1 MPGTTLGTAYVQIA
15 PSADGIGSS
24 LSQICGGAGEKGGNS
39 FGSNLVKFAK
49 KAMAAAGV
57 AKLIKDT
64 FDIGGKLQQSYL
76 GGLDTLY
83 GDAADQ
89 AREFANQAA
98 SAGISMNDY
107 AEQAVSFG
115 AALKQ
120 SFGDAE
126 DAEMRAAEAANTAI
140 LDMADNS
147 AKMGTS
153 LESIQAAY
161 QGFAK
166 QNYTMLDN
174 LKLGY
179 GGTKQ
184 EMERLLAKAT
194 ELSGVE
200 YNIDNLSDVYAAI
213 HVVQEDLG
221 LTGVAAG
228 EAATTFSGSMNAM
241 KAAAE
246 NLMGN
251 IALGQNVEESLQT
264 LLATVGVFLKN
275 NLIPMAGNILKSLPG
290 VLVTVIRE
298 GIPTLLADI
307 LSLSGELVEN
317 VKQFAGNITAEK
329 VAEWAK
335 TTGVQLLQKG
345 GELLLNF
352 VSGLWNNIGELL
364 RTLGNIGLEII
375 KGLGSAIWDKVKAAA
390 EKVKEKFLEPI
401 NALKDKVK
409 SIIDTIK
416 GFFSFNISMPKIPL
430 PHFSVKPSGWKLSDL
445 LSGSLP
451 SLGIEW
457 YAKGGIMTQP
467 TVFAGGE
474 AGDEAIMPLDPFWAK
489 MDKIAK
495 GIMALSDGSMTV
507 NVYGSPGMDVNELAA
522 AVERKIINAQKRRA
536 AAWL

>member
-15 PSADGIGSS
+15 PSADGIKGS
-24 LSQICGGAGEKGGNS
+24 LQDICSGAGEQGGTS
-39 FGSNLVKFAK
+39 FGSKLVKFAG

-64 FDIGGKLQQSYL
+64 FDIGGKLEQSYI

-89 AREFANQAA
+89 AREFANKAA
-98 SAGISMNDY
+98 AAGISMNDY

-153 LESIQAAY
+153 LESIQNAY

-179 GGTKQ
+179 GGTKE
-184 EMERLLAKAT
+184 EMERLLADAT
-194 ELSGVE
+194 KLSGVE

-213 HVVQEDLG
+213 HVIQDDLG
-221 LTGVAAG
+221 LTGVAAD
-228 EAATTFSGSMNAM
+228 EASETFSGSMNAM

-264 LLATVGVFLKN
+264 LLGTVRNFAVN
-275 NLIPMAGNILKSLPG
+275 NLIPMAGTILKSLPG
-290 VLVTVIRE
+290 VIVTVIRD
-298 GIPTLLADI
+298 GIPQLMTDI
-307 LSLSGELVEN
+307 LSLTGDLVAS
-317 VKQFAGNITAEK
+317 VKEFAGSITSEK

-335 TTGVQLLQKG
+335 TTGVDLLKKG

-352 VSGLWNNIGELL
+352 ISGLWTNIGSLL
-364 RTLGNIGLEII
+364 QTLGEIGLEII
-375 KGLGSAIWDKVKAAA
+375 KGLGSAIWDKVKAAG

-401 NALKDKVK
+401 NALKDKVHEVIEK
-409 SIIDTIK
+409 IK
-416 GFFSFNISMPKIPL
+416 GFFSFNISIPKIPL
-430 PHFSVKPSGWKLSDL
+430 PHFGINPSGWKLGDL
-445 LSGSLP
+445 LKGTIP
-451 SLGIEW
+451 SLAIDW
-457 YAKGGIMTQP
+457 YAKGGIMSKP

-474 AGDEAIMPLDPFWAK
+474 AGDEAILPL
-489 MDKIAK
+489 ILS
-495 GIMALSDGSMTV
+495 GIRWTGL
-507 NVYGSPGMDVNELAA
+507 
-522 AVERKIINAQKRRA
+522 RKVL
-536 AAWL
+536 WHLLMEP